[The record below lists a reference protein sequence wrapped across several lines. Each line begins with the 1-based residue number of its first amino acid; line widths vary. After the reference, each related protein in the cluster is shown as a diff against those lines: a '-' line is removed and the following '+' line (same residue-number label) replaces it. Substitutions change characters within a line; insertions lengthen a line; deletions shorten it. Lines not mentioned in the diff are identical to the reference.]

1 MTSSVALV
9 GFRGY
14 GASYLPRL
22 AELEARGV
30 ARLTAVV
37 DPVAPDGSDPDAVR
51 AVPWF
56 ASLGDLLAR
65 EVPDVVVVCTPIPTH
80 LPLAVEA
87 LRAGADVLVE
97 KPTAAS
103 LAEHA
108 ELVAVAR
115 ETGRLCQVGFQT
127 FGSSVLAEVR
137 HAVAAGEI
145 GELVGAGAVG
155 AWTRTDGYWARA
167 PWAGRRTLDGRD
179 VVDGVVT
186 NPLAH
191 AVATTLHV
199 VGATRAEH
207 VADVVTDLF
216 HANPIEA
223 DDTSSVR
230 VTTTSGLPVGFGFT
244 LCAPAQEPA
253 RVLLRGTDGEIT
265 LRYERD
271 EAVVTGRRGERT
283 LRGDRTDLLADLI
296 SARADGHDLRCDAVD
311 TGAFMRVL
319 DAVRAA
325 PEPRAVGA
333 EHVTWE
339 GEGDARHPVVHDVAP
354 WCERVAREQRT
365 FTELGAPWAVPAH
378 VRPARDPAPPALPS
392 AP

>member
-1 MTSSVALV
+1 VTASVALV

-14 GASYLPRL
+14 GATYLPRL
-22 AELEARGV
+22 AALEAAGV

-37 DPVAPDGSDPDAVR
+37 DRTPPTDVDPGAVH

-56 ASLGDLLAR
+56 GSLTDLLAR
-65 EVPDVVVVCTPIPTH
+65 QVPDVVVVCTPIPTH

-108 ELVAVAR
+108 ELVAAAR
-115 ETGRLCQVGFQT
+115 DTGRLCQVGFQT
-127 FGSSVLAEVR
+127 FGSDALTAVR
-137 HAVAAGEI
+137 DAVADGEI
-145 GELVGAGAVG
+145 GALVGAGAVG
-155 AWTRTDGYWARA
+155 AWTRTDGYWARSA
-167 PWAGRRTLDGRD
+167 WGGRRTLDGRD
-179 VVDGVVT
+179 VVDGAVT

-199 VGATRAEH
+199 VGATRTAD

-230 VTTTSGLPVGFGFT
+230 VPTADGLPVGLGFT
-244 LCAPAQEPA
+244 LCAPEQELA

-271 EAVVTGRRGERT
+271 EAVVSGRRGERT
-283 LRGDRTDLLADLI
+283 LRGDRVDLLADLV
-296 SARADGHDLRCDAVD
+296 SARADGHPLRCDVVD

-319 DAVRAA
+319 DAVRTA
-325 PEPRAVGA
+325 PEPRTVGR

-339 GEGDARHPVVHDVAP
+339 GAGDARHPVVHDVAA

-365 FTELGAPWAVPAH
+365 FTELGAPWAAHAPA
-378 VRPARDPAPPALPS
+378 
-392 AP
+392 

>member
-1 MTSSVALV
+1 MTASVALV

-14 GASYLPRL
+14 GTSYLPRL
-22 AELEARGV
+22 AALSDAEI
-30 ARLTAVV
+30 ARLSAVV
-37 DPVAPDGSDPDAVR
+37 GPTAPDATDPDAVR

-56 ASLGDLLAR
+56 ASLADLLAHD
-65 EVPDVVVVCTPIPTH
+65 VPDVVVVCTPIPTH
-80 LPLAVEA
+80 VPLAVEA

-127 FGSSVLAEVR
+127 FGSGALAAVR
-137 HAVAAGEI
+137 EAVAGGEI
-145 GELVGAGAVG
+145 GDLVGAGAIG
-155 AWTRTDGYWARA
+155 AWTRTDGYWARSA
-167 PWAGRRTLDGRD
+167 WAGRRTLDGRD

-191 AVATTLHV
+191 AVATALHV
-199 VGATRAEH
+199 VGATRTED
-207 VADVVTDLF
+207 VRDVVTDLF

-230 VTTTSGLPVGFGFT
+230 VTTADGVPVGFGFT
-244 LCAPAQEPA
+244 LCAPEQELA

-271 EAVVTGRRGERT
+271 EAVVSGRSGERT
-283 LRGDRTDLLADLI
+283 IRGDRADLLTDLLE
-296 SARADGHDLRCDAVD
+296 ARRDGRGLLCDVAD
-311 TGAFMRVL
+311 TGAFLRVL
-319 DAVRAA
+319 EAVRTA
-325 PEPRAVGA
+325 PEPRVVGP
-333 EHVTWE
+333 EHVTWV
-339 GEGDARHPVVHDVAP
+339 GAGDDRHPVVHDVAT

-365 FTELGAPWAVPAH
+365 FTELGAPWATRA
-378 VRPARDPAPPALPS
+378 
-392 AP
+392 

>member
-22 AELEARGV
+22 AELEATGT
-30 ARLTAVV
+30 ARLSAVV
-37 DPVAPDGSDPDAVR
+37 GPGAPENADPDAVR

-56 ASLGDLLAR
+56 ASLDDLLAR

-127 FGSSVLAEVR
+127 FGSSALAAARE
-137 HAVAAGEI
+137 AVADGEI
-145 GELVGAGAVG
+145 GELAGAGAVG
-155 AWTRTDGYWARA
+155 AWTRTDGYWARSA
-167 PWAGRRTLDGRD
+167 WAGRRTLDGRD

-230 VTTTSGLPVGFGFT
+230 VTTASGLRVGFGFT
-244 LCAPAQEPA
+244 LCAPEQAPA

-271 EAVVTGRRGERT
+271 EAVVTGRRGQRT
-283 LRGDRTDLLADLI
+283 IRGGRADLLADLL
-296 SARADGHDLRCDAVD
+296 SARAHGHDLLCDVVD

-325 PEPRAVGA
+325 PDPRAVGA
-333 EHVTWE
+333 EQVTWE
-339 GEGDARHPVVHDVAP
+339 GEGDARHPVVHDVAA

-365 FTELGAPWAVPAH
+365 FTELGAPWAVPTR
-378 VRPARDPAPPALPS
+378 V
-392 AP
+392 

>member
-14 GASYLPRL
+14 GTSYLPGL
-22 AELEARGV
+22 AELEATGV
-30 ARLTAVV
+30 ARLSAVV
-37 DPVAPDGSDPDAVR
+37 GPNAPDGSDPDAVH

-127 FGSSVLAEVR
+127 FGSGALAAVR
-137 HAVAAGEI
+137 EAAADGEI

-155 AWTRTDGYWARA
+155 AWTRTAGYWARS

-191 AVATTLHV
+191 AVATTLHA
-199 VGATRAEH
+199 VGATRTDD

-216 HANPIEA
+216 HAAPIEA

-230 VTTTSGLPVGFGFT
+230 VTTATGVPVGFGFT
-244 LCAPAQEPA
+244 LCAPEQELA

-283 LRGDRTDLLADLI
+283 IRGERADLLADLL
-296 SARADGHDLRCDAVD
+296 SARADGHRLLCDVVD

-325 PEPRAVGA
+325 PEPRVVGT

-339 GEGDARHPVVHDVAP
+339 DAGDARHPVVHDVAA

-365 FTELGAPWAVPAH
+365 FTELGAPWAGRTPA
-378 VRPARDPAPPALPS
+378 
-392 AP
+392 

>member
-1 MTSSVALV
+1 MTASVALV

-14 GASYLPRL
+14 GATYLPRL
-22 AELEARGV
+22 AALEAAGT
-30 ARLTAVV
+30 ARLVAVV
-37 DPVAPDGSDPDAVR
+37 DTAPPRASDPDAVH

-56 ASLGDLLAR
+56 ASLDELLER

-80 LPLAVEA
+80 VPLATQA

-115 ETGRLCQVGFQT
+115 DTGRLCQVGFQT
-127 FGSSVLAEVR
+127 FGSGALAAVR
-137 HAVAAGEI
+137 EAVAGGEI

-155 AWTRTDGYWARA
+155 AWTRTDGYWARSA
-167 PWAGRRTLDGRD
+167 WAGRRTLDGRD

-199 VGATRAEH
+199 VGATRTED
-207 VADVVTDLF
+207 VTDVVTDLY

-230 VTTTSGLPVGFGFT
+230 VTTATGLPVGFGFT
-244 LCAPAQEPA
+244 LCAPEQELA

-271 EAVVTGRRGERT
+271 EAVVSGPGGERT
-283 LRGDRTDLLADLI
+283 IRGDRSDLLTDLLG
-296 SARADGHDLRCDAVD
+296 ARQDGHRLLCDVSD

-319 DAVRAA
+319 EAVRTA
-325 PEPRAVGA
+325 PEPRVVGA
-333 EHVTWE
+333 DHVTWV
-339 GEGDARHPVVHDVAP
+339 GAGDERHPVVHDVAA

-365 FTELGAPWAVPAH
+365 FTELGAPWAT
-378 VRPARDPAPPALPS
+378 RP
-392 AP
+392 